1 MAHYAL
7 INTNNIVT
15 EVITGTDENII
26 QTDLD
31 GTQVG
36 GSSEAWE
43 TFYAT
48 RPWFEGLK
56 CKRTSYNGNIR
67 KNYAGIGYTYD
78 EQRDAFIP
86 PKPFASWVLDEETC
100 NWIAPV
106 EKPEGDYSW
115 DEENLS
121 WKPYKMGVV
130 TNGDN

>member
-1 MAHYAL
+1 MAHYAY
-7 INTNNIVT
+7 IDNNNIVVTVTVGKDET
-15 EVITGTDENII
+15 ELIDGLDTETYYAQGTPY
-26 QTDLD
+26 
-31 GTQVG
+31 QV
-36 GSSEAWE
+36 
-43 TFYAT
+43 
-48 RPWFEGLK
+48 
-56 CKRTSYNGNIR
+56 KRTSYNAAINGFR